1 MRRNASDWRRW
12 NSTMAE
18 KKFFTVEEA
27 NRLLPQMK
35 ALVEQLRQG
44 RRRLLNHR
52 PTAESVAQK
61 AAGNGGGSDAAT
73 YLVDYLQTFG
83 RGLAQLQ
90 AMGVV
95 LKDVERGLID
105 FPHWREGR
113 EVYLCWEYGEE
124 RIDYWHETDS
134 GYTGR
139 QPL

>member
-1 MRRNASDWRRW
+1 M
-12 NSTMAE
+12 TMDD
-18 KKFFTVEEA
+18 KQYFTVEEA
-27 NRLLPQMK
+27 NRLIPQIK
-35 ALVEQLRQG
+35 AMIEQLRQA
-44 RRRLLNHR
+44 RRRVLSHR
-52 PTAESVAQK
+52 PTAEAVAQK
-61 AAGNGGGSDAAT
+61 AGGNGGGNEAGAYLSDYSRT
-73 YLVDYLQTFG
+73 LG

-95 LKDVERGLID
+95 LKDLERGLID

-113 EVYLCWEYGEE
+113 EVYLCWKYGEE